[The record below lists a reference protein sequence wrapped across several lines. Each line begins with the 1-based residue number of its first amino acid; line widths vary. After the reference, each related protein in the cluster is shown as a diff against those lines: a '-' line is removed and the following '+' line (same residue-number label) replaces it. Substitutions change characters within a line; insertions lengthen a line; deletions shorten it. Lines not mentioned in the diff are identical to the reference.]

1 MPNGSSAGPQ
11 LVILV
16 KLDFTGKFA
25 VQCGN
30 TWIYSYFGGGP
41 VDPIVQDPAT
51 GAISRTFNF
60 TSNSAGIGGSF
71 LSASTDYYLVKKAGP
86 LVMTLNAQPTP
97 WPARGPAGA
106 SGTLHLTLYSPGST
120 VPASPGSTVPAV
132 KAGAAS
138 SHRKHKHKRKAKPR
152 TTVVASCHVP
162 FNAPNHDAGA

>member
-16 KLDFTGKFA
+16 KLDVTGKFA

-51 GAISRTFNF
+51 GAISGTFNF

-71 LSASTDYYLVKKAGP
+71 RSASTDYYLVKKAGP

-120 VPASPGSTVPAV
+120 VPAV

-138 SHRKHKHKRKAKPR
+138 SHKKRKHKHKAKPR
-152 TTVVASCHVP
+152 TTVVASCQVP
-162 FNAPNHDAGA
+162 FNATNYYAGA